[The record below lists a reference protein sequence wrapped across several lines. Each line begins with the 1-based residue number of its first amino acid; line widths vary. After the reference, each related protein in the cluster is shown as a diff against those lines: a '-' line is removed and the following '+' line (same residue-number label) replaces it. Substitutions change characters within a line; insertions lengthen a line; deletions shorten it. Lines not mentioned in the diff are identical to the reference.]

1 MHSSEGSKEGF
12 YFQTSLDPFPSR
24 ADTITGNSSTLSGP
38 EGAKPACVPS
48 LHWPSHTRHRAPEE
62 LGILLG

>member
-1 MHSSEGSKEGF
+1 MHSSEWSKEGF
-12 YFQTSLDPFPSR
+12 YFQTSLDPFPPR

-38 EGAKPACVPS
+38 EGACLPS